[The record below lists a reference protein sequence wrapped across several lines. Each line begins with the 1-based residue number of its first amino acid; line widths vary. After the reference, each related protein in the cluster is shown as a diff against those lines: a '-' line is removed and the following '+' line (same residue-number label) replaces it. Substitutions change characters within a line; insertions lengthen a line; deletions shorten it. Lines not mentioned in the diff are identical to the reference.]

1 VALDEGTRVI
11 AVYAEGLADPE
22 GFVAGLRLA
31 RERGKPVVILKGGAS
46 EASGRA
52 ALAHTGRLAGAD
64 RTFDAVLQEFAV
76 IRVRSTEEMIDV
88 CGQLASM
95 RPGLGPRNDSVLIST
110 FGGGVG
116 VISTDQCVRA
126 GMQVPVMPPD
136 ESASLGRNLS
146 PLSSAA
152 NPVDMTPGV
161 MTDPKLRA
169 RLPAAID
176 QMALETRYGAWLFMS
191 SGFGNLAPQLIDMLT
206 RARELADKPILVT
219 WQSMPEGV
227 AELLAERGFYVFHDS
242 ARAVRVLELLVRHQ
256 QALAQ
261 PPRWSGAAP
270 EPGEGAQ
277 AWPSASRRETRVLS
291 EPEVAGLLSHAGLP
305 VAPGRFVP
313 AGSDPV
319 ACAREL
325 GFPVV
330 LKGISPR
337 VTHRAAVGLVA
348 LYLDSE
354 AAVGAAVE
362 RFKDIERSI
371 GVNLDGFWVQTMMGG
386 QRELLVTALRDP
398 QFGVFVGCGV
408 GGVQTELIDDVV
420 LARAP
425 VDRVHAAAMVRRL
438 RSLKRFPDW
447 LDATQIEAVAGF
459 VSRFSEWAAT
469 APWASFTIEVNPIK
483 VQADRVVAVDGLVV
497 IDQDP

>member
-1 VALDEGTRVI
+1 
-11 AVYAEGLADPE
+11 
-22 GFVAGLRLA
+22 
-31 RERGKPVVILKGGAS
+31 
-46 EASGRA
+46 
-52 ALAHTGRLAGAD
+52 
-64 RTFDAVLQEFAV
+64 
-76 IRVRSTEEMIDV
+76 
-88 CGQLASM
+88 
-95 RPGLGPRNDSVLIST
+95 
-110 FGGGVG
+110 
-116 VISTDQCVRA
+116 
-126 GMQVPVMPPD
+126 
-136 ESASLGRNLS
+136 
-146 PLSSAA
+146 
-152 NPVDMTPGV
+152 
-161 MTDPKLRA
+161 
-169 RLPAAID
+169 
-176 QMALETRYGAWLFMS
+176 
-191 SGFGNLAPQLIDMLT
+191 
-206 RARELADKPILVT
+206 
-219 WQSMPEGV
+219 
-227 AELLAERGFYVFHDS
+227 
-242 ARAVRVLELLVRHQ
+242 
-256 QALAQ
+256 
-261 PPRWSGAAP
+261 
-270 EPGEGAQ
+270 
-277 AWPSASRRETRVLS
+277 
-291 EPEVAGLLSHAGLP
+291 
-305 VAPGRFVP
+305 
-313 AGSDPV
+313 
-319 ACAREL
+319 
-325 GFPVV
+325 
-330 LKGISPR
+330 
-337 VTHRAAVGLVA
+337 